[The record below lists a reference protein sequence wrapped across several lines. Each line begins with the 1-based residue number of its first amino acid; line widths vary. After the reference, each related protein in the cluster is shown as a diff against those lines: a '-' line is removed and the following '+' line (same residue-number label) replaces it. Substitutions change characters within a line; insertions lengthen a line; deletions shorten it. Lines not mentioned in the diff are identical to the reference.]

1 MPADG
6 TASPAISPRAAT
18 LAVAVLTFINLFN
31 YLDRYVV
38 SALVESLK
46 KSELQLSDSQLGGLV
61 TGFVIVYMLTS
72 PLFGFL
78 GDRQSRPRLIA
89 LGVFIWSVATS
100 LGAFARSYSTL
111 FLARATV
118 GVGEAAYA
126 TIAPALLADFFP
138 VEKRGRVFAIFFAAI
153 PIGSAAGY
161 ILGGFVDQHYGW
173 RNAFLLAGAPG
184 ILLSFLV
191 LTLADP
197 PRGGQDAG
205 VAPRPHRSVGETY
218 ASLVGNRTYAATV
231 AGYAA
236 YTFALGA
243 LAFWMPSFLERVR
256 GVPRKEATIQFG
268 AIVVVTGFLGTFAG
282 GWLGDALLRR
292 WKQSYLWV
300 SAASSLLAAPA
311 AWIAFTSP
319 NRLVYMSAIAIAE
332 VLLFAS
338 TGPIN
343 SAIVNVVAPDL
354 RATAV
359 ATSILAIHLFG
370 DVPSPPL
377 VGYISDHSSLGQAF
391 LLIPIAIALSGVIWG
406 ATAWKLER
414 AAPLT

>member
-1 MPADG
+1 M
-6 TASPAISPRAAT
+6 
-18 LAVAVLTFINLFN
+18 LALAVLTFINLFN
-31 YLDRYVV
+31 YLDRYVI

-46 KSELQLSDSQLGGLV
+46 GSELRLSDTQIGSLF

-89 LGVFIWSVATS
+89 LGVFIWSIATC
-100 LGAFARSYSTL
+100 LGAFARSYATL

-118 GVGEAAYA
+118 GIGEAAYA

-138 VEKRGRVFAIFFAAI
+138 REKRGRVFAIFFAAI

-173 RNAFLLAGAPG
+173 RKAFLLAGAPG
-184 ILLSFLV
+184 ILLAFLV
-191 LTLADP
+191 LTLLDP
-197 PRGGQDAG
+197 PRGGQDEKSASN
-205 VAPRPHRSVGETY
+205 RQQSVRQTY
-218 ASLVGNRTYAATV
+218 ATLMGNGVYSATV
-231 AGYAA
+231 LGYAA

-243 LAFWMPSFLERVR
+243 VAFWMPAFLERIR
-256 GVPRKEATIQFG
+256 GIPRKEATVEFG
-268 AIVVVTGFLGTFAG
+268 AIVVVTGFVGTFAG
-282 GWLGDALLRR
+282 GWIADVLLKR
-292 WKQSYLWV
+292 WSQSYLWV
-300 SAASSLLAAPA
+300 SAVSSLLAAPA
-311 AWIAFTSP
+311 ALIAFTSP
-319 NRLVYMSAIAIAE
+319 NRTVYMSAIAVAE

-359 ATSILAIHLFG
+359 ATSILAIHLLG

-377 VGYISDHSSLGQAF
+377 VGYISDRSSLSSAF
-391 LLIPIAIALSGVIWG
+391 LLIPVAIALSGIIWG
-406 ATAWKLER
+406 LTAWKIEGR
-414 AAPLT
+414 FAVPAD